1 MVVVLAVITVV
12 VVVVVVA
19 VVVMGRKSGKRF
31 WVWVLVFRN
40 RVFFFPPSFDG

>member
-12 VVVVVVA
+12 VVV